1 MIANGSSDE
10 FGGTLA
16 GRTGILSPP
25 MTVHTL
31 RPAEL
36 LPATPTAYRR
46 VEIANALRRLCQE
59 SERYWNALS
68 PDEFVEPLG
77 TAWSPADHVRHL
89 TKSIR
94 PVAEAMKMPRWAL
107 RLMFGTTNSP
117 SRSYGELVTLY
128 HQALRNGGK
137 AGRYAPEPRAAIGD
151 AMEYRSR
158 VLARHRAVVDA
169 LAAEVAAW
177 SHAHIDALRLPHP
190 LLGKLTVREMALWS
204 LYHNLHHVLVV
215 ARRRGEYFTDETP
228 LNS

>member
-1 MIANGSSDE
+1 
-10 FGGTLA
+10 
-16 GRTGILSPP
+16 

-31 RPAEL
+31 RPAGL
-36 LPATPTAYRR
+36 LPAAPMAYRR

-68 PDEFVEPLG
+68 PHEFVDPMG

-94 PVAEAMKMPRWAL
+94 PVAGAMRMPRVVL
-107 RLMFGTTNSP
+107 RLMFGTTTRP
-117 SRSYGELVTLY
+117 SRGYRELVTTY
-128 HQALRNGGK
+128 HEALRNGGK
-137 AGRYAPEPRAAIGD
+137 AGRYAPEPRSEIGD
-151 AMEYRSR
+151 AMEYRR
-158 VLARHRAVVDA
+158 LVLARHHAVVDA
-169 LAAEVAAW
+169 LATEVVNW

-190 LLGKLTVREMALWS
+190 LLGRLTVREMALWS